1 MQNAFLLLMLVSFGA
16 LLLGLVRPTAVLPT
30 AMTPGRLKVLGVYLT
45 ATLAFFIAF
54 GVVHEPE
61 TEQTPNSATAESTT
75 KASAAAKPSPAAT
88 ATAPIAQLADA
99 IKRVNKDLEAQVVK
113 TAEGKYRLTA
123 NYRPTSVWSESNFV
137 LTSAMMLQKTG
148 SLAKESGLPVEEIQF
163 HVFAPSVDA
172 YGNSGTS
179 KAFVFTLSNP
189 DLDKINWKGIGS
201 HRLLNLPKV
210 EFHPMGRNAVIKY
223 CSDKDNAEDAPSL
236 CRQALAAR

>member
-1 MQNAFLLLMLVSFGA
+1 MQNTFLLLMLVSFGA
-16 LLLGLVRPTAVLPT
+16 LLLGLVRPKAVLPT

-45 ATLAFFIAF
+45 TTLAFFIAF
-54 GVVHEPE
+54 GVVHEQE

-75 KASAAAKPSPAAT
+75 KASAAAKPSAAD
-88 ATAPIAQLADA
+88 PSVQLTEA
-99 IKRVNKDLEAQVVK
+99 IKRANKDLEAQVAK
-113 TAEGKYRLTA
+113 TTEGKYRLTA

-148 SLAKESGLPVEEIQF
+148 SLTKESGLPVEEIQF

-210 EFHPMGRNAVIKY
+210 ELHPLGRNAVIKY
-223 CSDKDNAEDAPSL
+223 CSDKGNAEDAPSL